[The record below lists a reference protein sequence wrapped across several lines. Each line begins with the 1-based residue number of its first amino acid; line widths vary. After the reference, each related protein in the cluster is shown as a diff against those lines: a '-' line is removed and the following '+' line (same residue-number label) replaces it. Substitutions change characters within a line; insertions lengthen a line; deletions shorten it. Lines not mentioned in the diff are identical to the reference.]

1 LVNRR
6 ELIGLLGEA
15 AGTWP
20 LHVRA
25 QQAAMP
31 VIGLLGAG
39 SAAGVYTTAFAQ
51 GLSEA
56 GYQDRRNIRLESRWS
71 NDGSTERLPALAAEL
86 VTMKVSLIAAF
97 GTPSA
102 RAAKTASASINPPMP
117 VVFAVGSNPVAEGFV
132 ASLNR
137 PGRNMTGASSIAG
150 SLASKRMELL
160 QQIVPHGTVVALL
173 INPDNPLGDVER
185 GEAEAASRAT
195 GKPLEIIRAR
205 SASEIDGAFS
215 ALRQRNVGSIVI
227 SVDTFYFGQIDQIA
241 ALAARHRLPAIGP
254 LREFTAAGGLM
265 SYGTSIA
272 AVNRSAGVIAG
283 RILKGEKPAELPV
296 LQPTKFEFVINL
308 KTAKALGLTIS
319 DRLLALA
326 DEVIE

>member
-1 LVNRR
+1 
-6 ELIGLLGEA
+6 
-15 AGTWP
+15 
-20 LHVRA
+20 
-25 QQAAMP
+25 MP

-102 RAAKTASASINPPMP
+102 RAAKTASVSINRPMP

-132 ASLNR
+132 ASLNQ

-254 LREFTAAGGLM
+254 LREFAAAGGLM